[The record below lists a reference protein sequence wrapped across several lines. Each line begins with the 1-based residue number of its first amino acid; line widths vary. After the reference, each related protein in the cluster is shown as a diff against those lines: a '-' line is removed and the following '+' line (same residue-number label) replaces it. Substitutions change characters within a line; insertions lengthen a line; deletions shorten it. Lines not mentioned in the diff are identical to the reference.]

1 MSNPQQN
8 NKNIFSSNSN
18 SSDYEVLMQRMHIG
32 SSPSPQIQY
41 QQQRSNG
48 GGGVYENIDFY
59 ATRNHLM
66 DSSQSRAQP
75 QVANKNAYA
84 HLPVIAGRYAHTPLP
99 EMDPSPIYENIQ
111 PQNTGQRAQPQVM
124 PAQKTIYQ
132 HIRDYSDYGM
142 NSDHR
147 RTSSNTSHL
156 GSSPIER
163 SRNLSLPSRL
173 VSPAKVQDYQ
183 QSLARN
189 NLPRSPQANIPAGYV
204 PITTTTNTFTDDIN
218 NSDYVCMTAH
228 LKRNP
233 PQPQMSHIPPEP
245 APPPTITQK
254 ASINRMY
261 TMEPTPIPKPH
272 PPKPKELS
280 SHQPPPISPTPSQ
293 NSTGSGSG
301 RRLTKNLLPYS
312 VTPPKSAGPTEA
324 QRKIEEL
331 TRQLEEEI
339 ERSEEQGEY
348 FGVCHTCNE
357 KVTGAGQACQA
368 MGNLYHTNCFICCSC
383 GRALRGK
390 AFYNVHGKVYCEED
404 YMYSGFQQTAEKCAI
419 CGHLIM
425 EMILQAM
432 GKSYHP
438 GCFRC
443 CVCNECLDGVPF
455 TVDVDHKI
463 YCVND
468 YHRMFAPKCASC
480 GKGNFKALL
489 KQITIM
495 NNSRNHSSRRD
506 RGDRTS
512 RFHGQRFPCGLLC
525 L

>member
-1 MSNPQQN
+1 MSNHPQS
-8 NKNIFSSNSN
+8 KNIFSNSSN
-18 SSDYEVLMQRMHIG
+18 SSDYEVLMQRLHIG
-32 SSPSPQIQY
+32 SSPTQIQY
-41 QQQRSNG
+41 QQTRSNG

-59 ATRNHLM
+59 ATRNHLT
-66 DSSQSRAQP
+66 DSSQRAQP
-75 QVANKNAYA
+75 QVASKNAYA

-99 EMDPSPIYENIQ
+99 EIDPSPIYENIQ

-124 PAQKTIYQ
+124 SAQKTIYQ
-132 HIRDYSDYGM
+132 EMQNSPNRMPLQQMQHIREYSGYCVSG
-142 NSDHR
+142 DHR

-156 GSSPIER
+156 SNSPIER
-163 SRNLSLPSRL
+163 TRNLSLPSRL

-189 NLPRSPQANIPAGYV
+189 NIPRSPQANIPAGYV
-204 PITTTTNTFTDDIN
+204 PITTNANTFTDDIN

-233 PQPQMSHIPPEP
+233 PQPQMSHIPAEP
-245 APPPTITQK
+245 VTAPTVTQK

-261 TMEPTPIPKPH
+261 TMEPTPIPKPQ
-272 PPKPKELS
+272 PPKPINKELS

-425 EMILQAM
+425 EMVGI
-432 GKSYHP
+432 
-438 GCFRC
+438 F
-443 CVCNECLDGVPF
+443 
-455 TVDVDHKI
+455 
-463 YCVND
+463 
-468 YHRMFAPKCASC
+468 
-480 GKGNFKALL
+480 FKYL
-489 KQITIM
+489 T
-495 NNSRNHSSRRD
+495 NSKLHSLI
-506 RGDRTS
+506 
-512 RFHGQRFPCGLLC
+512 F
-525 L
+525 

>member
-1 MSNPQQN
+1 MSNQQQ
-8 NKNIFSSNSN
+8 NKNINIFSNSSNS
-18 SSDYEVLMQRMHIG
+18 SSDYEVLMQRMHLG
-32 SSPSPQIQY
+32 SPSPQVQY
-41 QQQRSNG
+41 QSRNG

-59 ATRNHLM
+59 ATRNHLV
-66 DSSQSRAQP
+66 DSSQRAQP
-75 QVANKNAYA
+75 QVASKNAYA
-84 HLPVIAGRYAHTPLP
+84 HMPVIAGRYAHTPLP
-99 EMDPSPIYENIQ
+99 DLDPSPIYENIQ

-132 HIRDYSDYGM
+132 EMHNLPNRMPLPQMQHIRDYSDYAG
-142 NSDHR
+142 NPDHR
-147 RTSSNTSHL
+147 RSSSNTSHM

-183 QSLARN
+183 QSLTRN
-189 NLPRSPQANIPAGYV
+189 NAPRSPQANVAVPVGYV
-204 PITTTTNTFTDDIN
+204 PITTNAFSDDIN

-233 PQPQMSHIPPEP
+233 PQPQMSIAPPEP
-245 APPPTITQK
+245 VTPPTVTQK
-254 ASINRMY
+254 ASINRMF
-261 TMEPTPIPKPH
+261 TMEPTPIPKPQ

-280 SHQPPPISPTPSQ
+280 SHQQPPISPTPSQ

-425 EMILQAM
+425 EMV
-432 GKSYHP
+432 SD
-438 GCFRC
+438 F
-443 CVCNECLDGVPF
+443 
-455 TVDVDHKI
+455 
-463 YCVND
+463 
-468 YHRMFAPKCASC
+468 MF
-480 GKGNFKALL
+480 FL
-489 KQITIM
+489 
-495 NNSRNHSSRRD
+495 
-506 RGDRTS
+506 
-512 RFHGQRFPCGLLC
+512 
-525 L
+525 